1 LKVRDGRHRAIAC
14 HSFIDGGKAMKVR
27 TASSRSAIALAVG
40 IVAIGVTA
48 AQAQSFTEMAPVL
61 SATPIVQ
68 RVSQPRQECWTEHVT
83 TNEVRRLGHIGI
95 GSFDTSTNMVVPVTR
110 DVQNCRTVD
119 SWTDVVQGYDVRY
132 RYQGREYVTRTLTD
146 PGDRIPVD
154 VSIAAGT
161 R

>member
-1 LKVRDGRHRAIAC
+1 MNAGIT
-14 HSFIDGGKAMKVR
+14 S
-27 TASSRSAIALAVG
+27 TRSALALAVG
-40 IVAIGVTA
+40 IVAAGVTGVSA

-68 RVSQPRQECWTEHVT
+68 RVSQPRQECWTETVT

-95 GSFDTSTNMVVPVTR
+95 GSFDTSTNVVVPVTR
-110 DVQNCRTVD
+110 DIQNCRTVD
-119 SWTDVVQGYDVRY
+119 SYSDVVQGYDVRY

>member
-1 LKVRDGRHRAIAC
+1 MI
-14 HSFIDGGKAMKVR
+14 GGKAMK
-27 TASSRSAIALAVG
+27 ASIVSTRSALALAVG
-40 IVAIGVTA
+40 IVATGATA
-48 AQAQSFTEMAPVL
+48 VHAQSFTEMAPVL

-68 RVSQPRQECWTEHVT
+68 RVSQPRQECWTETVT

-110 DVQNCRTVD
+110 DIQNCRTVD
-119 SWTDVVQGYDVRY
+119 STTDVVQGYDVRY

-154 VSIAAGT
+154 VSVVPGT